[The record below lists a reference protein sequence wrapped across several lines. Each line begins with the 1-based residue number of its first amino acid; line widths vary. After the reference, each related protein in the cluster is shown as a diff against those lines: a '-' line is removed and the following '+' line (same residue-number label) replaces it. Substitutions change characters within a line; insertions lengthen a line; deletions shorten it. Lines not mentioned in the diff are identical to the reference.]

1 MKTGA
6 TLIPLTAAEARRLFN
21 LHIHVTRPRGI
32 PSSTGQTGDATARP
46 PPANRTTPAE
56 PEVTRRCC
64 STRAK
69 QLLLQHDELTA
80 EAKQLTI
87 DSKAQL
93 AQLKDLSNSLSDQRW
108 ALEVLGSDEV
118 RRLANVVLGEILE
131 AVDVL
136 NKTGKSQEFD
146 YDNWGRLNK
155 AMREELQILD

>member
-1 MKTGA
+1 MEA
-6 TLIPLTAAEARRLFN
+6 LNAEAAA
-21 LHIHVTRPRGI
+21 
-32 PSSTGQTGDATARP
+32 ATAKIEAQQQP
-46 PPANRTTPAE
+46 GVSSAMMAE
-56 PEVTRRCC
+56 RDDIMA
-64 STRAK
+64 RAK